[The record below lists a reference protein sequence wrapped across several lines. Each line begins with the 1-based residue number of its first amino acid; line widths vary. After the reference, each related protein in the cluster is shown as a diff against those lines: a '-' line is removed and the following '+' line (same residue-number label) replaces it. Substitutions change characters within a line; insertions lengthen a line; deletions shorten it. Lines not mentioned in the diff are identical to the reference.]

1 MQLLKAPLK
10 SPWIGQENDGK
21 CMLNVVFNEEGVKCA
36 MQAEK
41 IVGECIVKDLLQL
54 GSQMIS
60 LWEDVGSS
68 VGELNL

>member
-1 MQLLKAPLK
+1 
-10 SPWIGQENDGK
+10 
-21 CMLNVVFNEEGVKCA
+21 MLNVVFNEEGVKYVA
-36 MQAEK
+36 QAEK